1 MGTNSQ
7 EKGIHFSSSREL
19 NIKWVARDRSS
30 SVAMN
35 LTCFHV
41 NMMTILLMI
50 TKGVN
55 HEKNGDND
63 DNIVSMHNQMV
74 Q

>member
-7 EKGIHFSSSREL
+7 EKGIHFTSSREL
-19 NIKWVARDRSS
+19 NIKRVTRDRSS

-41 NMMTILLMI
+41 NMMTMI
-50 TKGVN
+50 TNGVN

>member
-7 EKGIHFSSSREL
+7 EKGIHFTSSTEL
-19 NIKWVARDRSS
+19 NIKQVTRDRSS

-35 LTCFHV
+35 LTCFDL
-41 NMMTILLMI
+41 NMMTMI

-63 DNIVSMHNQMV
+63 DNIVSMHNQTV
-74 Q
+74 K